1 MKNAAKKEFIGL
13 SVIVVDSA
21 NKNDIGLNGTI
32 VDETQSTF
40 IIKAGK
46 GKKTLMKRNIE
57 LEIPKFGIRIK
68 GRLLVGR
75 PEDRI
80 KKK

>member
-13 SVIVVDSA
+13 SVIVDDSA
-21 NKNDIGLNGTI
+21 NKNDVGLDGTI

-40 IIKAGK
+40 IIKTGK
-46 GKKTLMKRNIE
+46 GKKTLMKKNITIK
-57 LEIPKFGIRIK
+57 IPKLGVKIK
-68 GRLLVGR
+68 GRLLIGR